1 MKFNSSKSLFYTTC
15 VSGKKWKKCFRL
27 LKITAKVFNN
37 NPQNVILRRE
47 QTKVKLKIKLN
58 ILICELTL
66 CRLEAVHYICLFK
79 VYSFNSMCMCV

>member
-1 MKFNSSKSLFYTTC
+1 MTC

-37 NPQNVILRRE
+37 SPQNVILRRE
-47 QTKVKLKIKLN
+47 QTKVKLKEIKLN